1 MSPNLRVMTFIQLS
15 APSDEEGGS
24 VFVLN
29 SFRSFVRLLLCNCY
43 VLFKMV

>member
-24 VFVLN
+24 LKKKKKVLG
-29 SFRSFVRLLLCNCY
+29 
-43 VLFKMV
+43 VL